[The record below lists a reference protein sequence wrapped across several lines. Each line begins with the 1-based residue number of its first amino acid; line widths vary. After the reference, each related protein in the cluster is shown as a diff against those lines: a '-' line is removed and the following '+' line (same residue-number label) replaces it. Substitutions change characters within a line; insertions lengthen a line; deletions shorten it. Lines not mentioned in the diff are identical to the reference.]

1 MCKISDPSCSES
13 VEMLVNNQGILDGI
27 HLEILESIYVEES
40 SDASDCNMCSQF
52 VVQHILKMNV

>member
-1 MCKISDPSCSES
+1 MCKIPDPSCSES

-27 HLEILESIYVEES
+27 HLEILESIYVEER
-40 SDASDCNMCSQF
+40 SDCMVCYQF